1 MRYCMDC
8 GHYQPGGFCKKQN
21 KIVGALFEQCDE
33 NGMANPQMTGINE
46 KRCPKCGR
54 VLPIDSFALNRRELD
69 GRQIYCRD
77 CQLEAYRKWYRKH
90 VKAD

>member
-1 MRYCMDC
+1 MDC
-8 GHYQPGGFCKKQN
+8 GHYQPGGFCKNQN
-21 KIVGALFEQCDE
+21 KIVGAWFEQCDE

-69 GRQIYCRD
+69 GRQISCRD
-77 CQLEAYRKWYRKH
+77 CQLEAYRKWYGKH